1 MGGDE
6 FKKKI
11 FRSEEERSGEI
22 SGASLIFEEVPAHLI
37 IEEVSKRFGIPVYD
51 ITEAKRGKGKKNIPR
66 MVGMRLCQTLGR
78 KKLSDIAK
86 IFNVGHYSTV
96 SSSIRILRKEVESNK
111 KLQNLINILTQ
122 DLTRLFLI
130 TMNLHRKQKT
140 LCQSV
145 GKPSLFLTGTLR
157 YDVGRNEVSHI
168 DP

>member
-1 MGGDE
+1 
-6 FKKKI
+6 
-11 FRSEEERSGEI
+11 
-22 SGASLIFEEVPAHLI
+22 
-37 IEEVSKRFGIPVYD
+37 
-51 ITEAKRGKGKKNIPR
+51 

>member
-1 MGGDE
+1 MPELLPLGNY
-6 FKKKI
+6 
-11 FRSEEERSGEI
+11 R
-22 SGASLIFEEVPAHLI
+22 
-37 IEEVSKRFGIPVYD
+37 
-51 ITEAKRGKGKKNIPR
+51 
-66 MVGMRLCQTLGR
+66 RLAPGR
-78 KKLSDIAK
+78 
-86 IFNVGHYSTV
+86 H
-96 SSSIRILRKEVESNK
+96 SSPGLKAWGFLPSSYK